1 MEQKQ
6 LDYYL
11 KSSSKEHE
19 QEYMECMKEIFRE
32 RGETL
37 YTQIWDAY
45 EQEKEA
51 IEDSFD
57 KALSLGTEK
66 ALERIEQGEKGSVR
80 YLHFSYL
87 LSNALADEM
96 LVKADYYDRR
106 HFSDMEEIDCFWDYG
121 LLFPDYREERK
132 RLELRLME
140 QVTGLTA
147 VERQRF
153 RIYYQVCNFME
164 LEAVIKRLMEREQA
178 RERLRPCMDED
189 LSVYFGAY
197 LDQAERIASL
207 STDCE

>member
-11 KSSSKEHE
+11 KNSSEEHGR
-19 QEYMECMKEIFRE
+19 EYLECMKEIFRK
-32 RGETL
+32 RGETQ
-37 YTQIWDAY
+37 YTQVWDAY
-45 EQEKEA
+45 EQEKET

-57 KALSLGTEK
+57 KALGLGTEK
-66 ALERIEQGEKGSVR
+66 ALERMGQGGKGPVR

-87 LSNALADEM
+87 LSNALTDEM

-106 HFSDMEEIDCFWDYG
+106 HFSDLEEIDCYWDYG
-121 LLFPDYREERK
+121 LLFPRYVEERE
-132 RLELRLME
+132 RLELFLME
-140 QVTGLTA
+140 QVAGLTA

-178 RERLRPCMDED
+178 RERLSPCMDGE

-197 LDQAERIASL
+197 LDQAERIALL
-207 STDCE
+207 SAVHE

>member
-1 MEQKQ
+1 
-6 LDYYL
+6 
-11 KSSSKEHE
+11 
-19 QEYMECMKEIFRE
+19 MKEIFRE

-106 HFSDMEEIDCFWDYG
+106 HFSGITACF
-121 LLFPDYREERK
+121 FPI
-132 RLELRLME
+132 
-140 QVTGLTA
+140 TGKNGNAWSFALWN
-147 VERQRF
+147 RWQ
-153 RIYYQVCNFME
+153 
-164 LEAVIKRLMEREQA
+164 
-178 RERLRPCMDED
+178 
-189 LSVYFGAY
+189 G
-197 LDQAERIASL
+197 
-207 STDCE
+207 